1 MSWKEVEHDTM
12 PALRLHL
19 RLPSLLLLRRSID
32 PEKTTRRPAVPLS
45 MAAALGMLALNGS
58 H

>member
-1 MSWKEVEHDTM
+1 M